1 MKLDY
6 EKLFTKAL
14 ANLIDQYGGS
24 IETALDECGIVNED
38 IRNQIKEDFG
48 WEEECEELE
57 EEIEMN
63 IVRKYRRKSDGHEFI
78 RYECDKEEE
87 YGVSR
92 THLYSTQDHSGNNDI
107 YIDIKDLDT
116 DYELLEEWEEEA

>member
-6 EKLFTKAL
+6 AKLFTQAL
-14 ANLIDQYGGS
+14 ANLIDTYGGS
-24 IETALDECGIVNED
+24 IETALDECGIVSED
-38 IRNQIKEDFG
+38 IRKQIKEDFG

-63 IVRKYRRKSDGHEFI
+63 TVRKYRRKKDGHEFI
-78 RYECDKEEE
+78 RYDCDKEEL
-87 YGVSR
+87 YGDTR
-92 THLYSTQDHSGNNDI
+92 TRLYSTQDHSGNSDI
-107 YIDIKDLDT
+107 NIDIKDLDT